1 MIQYLFTLI
10 DPLKTCEYFTE
21 LDFCLISIVFSGRNG
36 GLPGV
41 RGVKRSF
48 SSSFNPYVKTEYARG
63 GGVVVG
69 NAAKRPRVAST
80 ATNAS
85 STQMDD
91 PIGSYLAE
99 MVDIERQWLEMERE
113 RAENERAMMMYMMQI
128 LQAIVCPNQ
137 SQEEEG
143 EGEEEGNEAEND
155 REGTETEFQETEQE
169 ADENEIRQM
178 IEQEE
183 ENQLPNGEPEND

>member
-1 MIQYLFTLI
+1 MFQ
-10 DPLKTCEYFTE
+10 
-21 LDFCLISIVFSGRNG
+21 FCIFSGRNG

-91 PIGSYLAE
+91 PIGNYLSE

-128 LQAIVCPNQ
+128 LQAIVCPSQ
-137 SQEEEG
+137 SQEEEA
-143 EGEEEGNEAEND
+143 EGEEEGTETEND
-155 REGTETEFQETEQE
+155 RDVTENETEFADGTEPD
-169 ADENEIRQM
+169 ADDNEIRQM
-178 IEQEE
+178 IEDQEEE
-183 ENQLPNGEPEND
+183 ENQLPNGEPEEND

>member
-1 MIQYLFTLI
+1 M
-10 DPLKTCEYFTE
+10 
-21 LDFCLISIVFSGRNG
+21 DFFISGRNG
-36 GLPGV
+36 LPGM

-48 SSSFNPYVKTEYARG
+48 SSGFNPYMKSDYGRG
-63 GGVVVG
+63 MVVG

-85 STQMDD
+85 SSMDD
-91 PIGSYLAE
+91 PIGQYLAE

-137 SQEEEG
+137 SQEDETEGDEEA
-143 EGEEEGNEAEND
+143 NDTEND
-155 REGTETEFQETEQE
+155 REGAETEFAETEQE
-169 ADENEIRQM
+169 AEDNEIRQM

-183 ENQLPNGEPEND
+183 NQMPNGEPENE